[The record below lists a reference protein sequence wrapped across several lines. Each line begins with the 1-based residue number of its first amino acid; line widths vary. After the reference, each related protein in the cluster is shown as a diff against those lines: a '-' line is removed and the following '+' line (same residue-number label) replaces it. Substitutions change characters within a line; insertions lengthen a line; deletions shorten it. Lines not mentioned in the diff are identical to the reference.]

1 MKQYVSFVVIS
12 LFIAYCSFLYSHGF
26 HKDTIIYC
34 RAGQAIQSLG
44 QIIDRVKKN
53 KCKYVTSYDQRNHTY
68 IDKRARAAGFA
79 QVPFYCALS
88 FNNEPFADII
98 CSPTQHFY
106 RLFDQKWI
114 PACDLHIGDK
124 LLSKK
129 MGSVKITDIVFV
141 EERLQVYTIQVK
153 DTHTFL
159 VGSHGIVAHNI
170 ILPITAALGVTI
182 PFSTGCGSGLGVVFG
197 PVGFIGGILL
207 GVGCG
212 LLVNACFKERY
223 VEYGIALQGEH
234 VSNYVLRNE
243 QGSEK
248 EVEVNVKT
256 VEDLLSDTKLGRKTA
271 GKTKQYEKE
280 ETGDEAF
287 KDFESMGVTNIE
299 NINNGK
305 RGILPDGRDI
315 NVRTDSSFKAPTLEI
330 YDRKTERSIKIRY
343 TGRKG

>member
-12 LFIAYCSFLYSHGF
+12 LFIARCSFLYSHGF

-129 MGSVKITDIVFV
+129 MGSVKVTDIVFV

-170 ILPITAALGVTI
+170 ILPIAAALGVTI

-223 VEYGIALQGEH
+223 VEYSIALQGEH

-243 QGSEK
+243 KQG
-248 EVEVNVKT
+248 
-256 VEDLLSDTKLGRKTA
+256 
-271 GKTKQYEKE
+271 KE
-280 ETGDEAF
+280 ETEAVKKN
-287 KDFESMGVTNIE
+287 KDAKAERLPKEGSFPFLSPKTKDGKIPKSRSGAYIDKKGNEWKWDSRKEEWDVSNKNGHW
-299 NINNGK
+299 NINVYGDQTH
-305 RGILPDGRDI
+305 RGTHP
-315 NVRTDSSFKAPTLEI
+315 KAQSHTSKS
-330 YDRKTERSIKIRY
+330 YK
-343 TGRKG
+343 KGS